1 MHLVEDAVFGVL
13 GRISTR
19 FRRHEEAY
27 SFLADSE
34 AGLSSETFSL
44 SSNIN
49 SADSRQGLDVEAKR
63 AIQRIMTSEGLSF
76 DEARAKYTRE
86 RMQQHD
92 ILPDGRP
99 NDPKAVFFS

>member
-13 GRISTR
+13 GKISSR
-19 FRRHEEAY
+19 FHRQREAY

-44 SSNIN
+44 STNIN
-49 SADSRQGLDVEAKR
+49 SGDSRQGLDVDAKQ
-63 AIQRIMTSEGLSF
+63 AIQRIMASEGLSF
-76 DEARAKYTRE
+76 DQARAKYTRE